1 MKSILGKK
9 IGMTQIFEE
18 DGTVVPVTVIEAGPM
33 VVTQIKTK
41 EKEGYNAIQV
51 GYIEK
56 KEKHVNQPMR
66 GHFGKA
72 GVSFKKHLQEFK
84 IGEDEQFN
92 LGDEI
97 KLDIFQDGD
106 VVDVIGISKG
116 KGTQGAIVRHNYSR
130 GPMGHGSKSHRV
142 AGARSAGSYPARVFK
157 GRKGS
162 GKMGHDRVTV
172 QNLKIVKVDNER
184 NLLLIKGAVPGNKGG
199 VVTVREAI
207 KSK

>member
-9 IGMTQIFEE
+9 IGMTQIFAE
-18 DGTVVPVTVIEAGPM
+18 DGAVVPVTVIEAGPM
-33 VVTQIKTK
+33 VVTQVKTK

-51 GYIEK
+51 GFIDK
-56 KEKHVNQPMR
+56 KEKHVNKPMK
-66 GHFGKA
+66 GHFDKA
-72 GVSFKKHLQEFK
+72 EVSYKRHLQEFRLED
-84 IGEDEQFN
+84 GEEFN

-97 KLDIFQDGD
+97 KLDIFNDGD

-172 QNLKIVKVDNER
+172 QNLTIVKVDNER
-184 NLLLIKGAVPGNKGG
+184 NLLLVKGAVPGNKGG
-199 VVTVREAI
+199 VVTVREAV

>member
-1 MKSILGKK
+1 M
-9 IGMTQIFEE
+9 
-18 DGTVVPVTVIEAGPM
+18 
-33 VVTQIKTK
+33 
-41 EKEGYNAIQV
+41 
-51 GYIEK
+51 
-56 KEKHVNQPMR
+56 
-66 GHFGKA
+66 
-72 GVSFKKHLQEFK
+72 
-84 IGEDEQFN
+84 
-92 LGDEI
+92 
-97 KLDIFQDGD
+97 
-106 VVDVIGISKG
+106 DVIGISKG

-199 VVTVREAI
+199 VIRI
-207 KSK
+207 KWSHFRRWC

>member
-1 MKSILGKK
+1 
-9 IGMTQIFEE
+9 
-18 DGTVVPVTVIEAGPM
+18 
-33 VVTQIKTK
+33 
-41 EKEGYNAIQV
+41 
-51 GYIEK
+51 
-56 KEKHVNQPMR
+56 MR

-116 KGTQGAIVRHNYSR
+116 KGTQGSIVRHNYSR

-162 GKMGHDRVTV
+162 GTV
-172 QNLKIVKVDNER
+172 SYTHLTLPTIYSV
-184 NLLLIKGAVPGNKGG
+184 
-199 VVTVREAI
+199 
-207 KSK
+207 